1 MLIGPTNLLAEAMS
15 LPPQFWISEA
25 IKVAALYAVMYLSA
39 QLVLRCNVLV
49 NYTRKIN
56 HFAIFFLPIL
66 LWLLFDYEQTDGTR
80 IISSLILLVALIPL
94 VRPVRRRV
102 GFFATCFRSIDRPED
117 RPKTI
122 VWLMTQVVAG
132 YLVVLP
138 VMFLLDQ
145 FAAADLIMIPVL
157 TNAIGDGLAEPV
169 GVRFGR
175 HPYTTRAVFSTAR
188 YTRTVEGSACVYL
201 TAVIV
206 VLAHAAWFT
215 PLQLAAALLLVPP
228 VMTIAEARAPH
239 TWDTPYL
246 FLAGGLSVVSVLALV

>member
-1 MLIGPTNLLAEAMS
+1 MPVDPTSLVAEAIK
-15 LPPQFWISEA
+15 LPPQFWTGEVV
-25 IKVAALYAVMYLSA
+25 KVAALYAVMYSSA
-39 QLVLRCNVLV
+39 QLVIRFNVLV

-66 LWLLFDYEQTDGTR
+66 LWILLDYEQTDGTR
-80 IISSLILLVALIPL
+80 IISSLILLIALIPFI
-94 VRPVRRRV
+94 RPIRRRV
-102 GFFATCFRSIDRPED
+102 RFFATCFRSIDRPED
-117 RPKTI
+117 RPRTM
-122 VWLMTQVVAG
+122 VWLITQVVAG

-138 VMFLLDQ
+138 VMFLLDR

-175 HPYTTRAVFSTAR
+175 HAYTTRAVFSTAR
-188 YTRTVEGSACVYL
+188 YTRTVEGSACVFI
-201 TAVIV
+201 TAIIV
-206 VLAHAAWFT
+206 VLVHAAWFT
-215 PLQLAAALLLVPP
+215 PLQLAAALLLIPP

-246 FLAGGLSVVSVLALV
+246 FFAGGMSVVAVPAFV